1 MPLFYKLTTDTAADL
16 IAADLPPSGWKL
28 WVWVTTLNPF
38 ADRQV
43 QITWQTATKAIDISK
58 TTFYR
63 ALGKLVDSGLLAS
76 QKISGFCVSFKNG
89 TPDPNL
95 KIESQNWQFQS
106 QNCDS
111 SLYIDLQTD
120 QTLSEGESQEKSRNE
135 SESKTVGQ
143 DSPVM
148 AEVIQTATV
157 NPIALGEEKFSAAA
171 RTKKSTKGFN
181 WLPDG
186 PWNIEGKLDP
196 NFRDFIANNWLKRF
210 GGDIHA
216 KRADVLSHFKK
227 DPANLPIRWEQ
238 YQSEFLNR
246 VQNTQILLS
255 NGLEVKPE
263 TQDKL
268 LTNHRALTA
277 KLPAEMNI
285 VATEQSRSVAVPG
298 PIAAVTEVAALP
310 GAMLEAE
317 ATAPAHAEGPQPGAE
332 TPSKSSDEVVTPSKN
347 SITSPKPLVK
357 SSALP
362 QTPSKNSSEEIVNED
377 GQRLKVFKCQG
388 VTEQGRSEEDDR
400 DPVKLRAMVQ
410 GFLKGFAGGQTP
422 SNSST
427 LLTVKKSQAQTE
439 LEKLNSW
446 LHDPLLRDN
455 TIAWVNRSESFKYCP
470 DLDQIIEASEF

>member
-1 MPLFYKLTTDTAADL
+1 MSLFYKLTTDTAIELIESDL
-16 IAADLPPSGWKL
+16 APSSWKL
-28 WVWVTTLNPF
+28 WTWLTTLDPF
-38 ADRQV
+38 TDRQV
-43 QITWQTATKAIDISK
+43 QITWEKARQAIKISRA
-58 TTFYR
+58 TFYR
-63 ALGKLVDSGLLAS
+63 SLRQLVESDLLAS
-76 QKISGFCVSFKNG
+76 QKISGFCVSLKNE
-89 TPDPNL
+89 TTFSEMKP
-95 KIESQNWQFQS
+95 ESQDCGPQS

-111 SLYIDLQTD
+111 SLYIDLQTH
-120 QTLSEGESQEKSRNE
+120 QTLSEGESQEKSGNTPE
-135 SESKTVGQ
+135 SESKTV
-143 DSPVM
+143 SKNSLVT
-148 AEVIQTATV
+148 AEVIQNATV

-196 NFRDFIANNWLKRF
+196 NFRDYIANDWLKRF

-255 NGLEVKPE
+255 NGVEVKPE

-277 KLPAEMNI
+277 ELPAEMNI
-285 VATEQSRSVAVPG
+285 VATEQSRSVAAPSVA
-298 PIAAVTEVAALP
+298 PIANLTETEVEVPALP
-310 GAMLEAE
+310 
-317 ATAPAHAEGPQPGAE
+317 E
-332 TPSKSSDEVVTPSKN
+332 TPSKSSEEVPTPSKS

-377 GQRLKVFKCQG
+377 GQRLKVFKRQG

-410 GFLKGFAGGQTP
+410 GFLKGFAGQTP

-427 LLTVKKSQAQTE
+427 LLTAKKSQAQTE

-455 TIAWVNRSESFKYCP
+455 TIAWVNRSESFKYCS